1 MVGDAKDFCGAK
13 TMVFPVET
21 EERVKRRALS
31 VCQDHLRR
39 VLDISRKISQMADCF
54 VKGEKNSARNL
65 FADIRKS
72 REEVDIAR
80 RAVSRELAEIG
91 AILMSR
97 EDFLRFTNV
106 TSEIADFYEGVAFRL
121 LEIMERGWK
130 VPADI
135 KEGLTKLSSAVFETI
150 SKLRETAMTLN
161 YGVSKALEKAREV
174 EMAERIVDDL
184 YRELEVKI
192 VSSDMDI
199 PAMLLLRD
207 VIKMLE
213 DAADKA
219 EDASDT
225 ARILALTV

>member
-1 MVGDAKDFCGAK
+1 MKGDKK
-13 TMVFPVET
+13 
-21 EERVKRRALS
+21 L
-31 VCQDHLRR
+31 
-39 VLDISRKISQMADCF
+39 
-54 VKGEKNSARNL
+54 AREL
-65 FADIRKS
+65 FADIKKS
-72 REEVDIAR
+72 EEEVDIAR

-97 EDFLRFTNV
+97 EDFLRFTNL

-130 VPADI
+130 VPTDI
-135 KEGLTKLSSAVFETI
+135 KNGLTKLSSAVFETV

-161 YGVSKALEKAREV
+161 YGASKALEKAREV
-174 EMAERIVDDL
+174 EAAERIVDDL

-192 VSSDMDI
+192 VNSNMGI

-207 VIKMLE
+207 VAQILE